1 MSGEKSST
9 VDGMPIRRQPAIA
22 ELELPYNWAEEPM
35 WPFSIALRPYDA
47 KVCAWMKLCG
57 GAVKIAFDHENGH
70 IIMETNLAA
79 EICCAAEDIIHQ
91 VFRGH

>member
-57 GAVKIAFDHENGH
+57 GAVKIAFDHKDSD
-70 IIMETNLAA
+70 IIAKARVFRKVRRGT
-79 EICCAAEDIIHQ
+79 EDIVHELLS
-91 VFRGH
+91 G